1 MMVASMIK
9 LPFNNMFK
17 EFISPEKDSL
27 LENFNDGIYE
37 FYDNYCLCGNVNNKN
52 DIIIIDTAGRLHID
66 DLLMEE
72 LGIIIKKINPHE
84 VLYVID
90 GMTGQDAVRSTELF
104 SEKFNLINILI
115 NSAGVTARNAFDQE
129 VSEYELWK
137 KVLEVNLNG
146 TYLASREVV
155 KVMIKQ
161 NQGSIVNLSSIMGQV
176 VYPDY
181 LNSLTSPYPVSKG
194 GIVQYTKNLA
204 SFVGDKNIRVNC
216 VSPAFIYTDLTK
228 NILDDELLGTKL
240 KNKHPMKRFGTP
252 EEVAETICFLASDK
266 ASFITGVDLPCD
278 GGYLIL

>member
-1 MMVASMIK
+1 MTSNDSKLIK
-9 LPFNNMFK
+9 
-17 EFISPEKDSL
+17 KDYL
-27 LENFNDGIYE
+27 
-37 FYDNYCLCGNVNNKN
+37 
-52 DIIIIDTAGRLHID
+52 
-66 DLLMEE
+66 
-72 LGIIIKKINPHE
+72 KKIN
-84 VLYVID
+84 
-90 GMTGQDAVRSTELF
+90 
-104 SEKFNLINILI
+104 LINKYNEAYYKNSKPIIADFEYDNLKIEILDLEKKYNFLKSDKSPSLTVGFKPSKI
-115 NSAGVTARNAFDQE
+115 FKKVQHKIPMLSLSNAFDKE

-146 TYLASREVV
+146 TYLVSREVV

-176 VYPDY
+176 VYPEY

-216 VSPAFIYTDLTK
+216 VSPAFIYTELTK
-228 NILDDELLGTKL
+228 NILDDELIGTKL
-240 KNKHPMKRFGTP
+240 KNQHPMKRFGTP

>member
-1 MMVASMIK
+1 MD
-9 LPFNNMFK
+9 FNGK
-17 EFISPEKDSL
+17 IAIVTGGSSGIGKATVQL
-27 LENFNDGIYE
+27 LLKQGAKVIVLDLKPI
-37 FYDNYCLCGNVNNKN
+37 DINVNKETLFYY
-52 DIIIIDTAGRLHID
+52 DIDVTDENQVSSLIKII
-66 DLLMEE
+66 
-72 LGIIIKKINPHE
+72 
-84 VLYVID
+84 
-90 GMTGQDAVRSTELF
+90 

-146 TYLASREVV
+146 TYLVSREVV
-155 KVMIKQ
+155 KVMIEQ
-161 NQGSIVNLSSIMGQV
+161 NHGSIVNLSSIMGQV
-176 VYPDY
+176 VYPEY
-181 LNSLTSPYPVSKG
+181 LNSLTSPYPISKG

-204 SFVGDKNIRVNC
+204 SFVGNKNIRVNC

-228 NILDDELLGTKL
+228 NILDDEFIGTKL
-240 KNKHPMKRFGTP
+240 KDQHPMKRFGTP

>member
-1 MMVASMIK
+1 MD
-9 LPFNNMFK
+9 FNGK
-17 EFISPEKDSL
+17 IAIVTGGSSGIGKATVQL
-27 LENFNDGIYE
+27 LLKQGAKVIVLDLKPI
-37 FYDNYCLCGNVNNKN
+37 DINVNKETLFYY
-52 DIIIIDTAGRLHID
+52 DIDVTDENQVSSLIRII
-66 DLLMEE
+66 
-72 LGIIIKKINPHE
+72 
-84 VLYVID
+84 
-90 GMTGQDAVRSTELF
+90 

-146 TYLASREVV
+146 TYLVSREVV
-155 KVMIKQ
+155 KVMIEQ
-161 NQGSIVNLSSIMGQV
+161 NHGSIVNLSSIMGQV
-176 VYPDY
+176 VYPEY
-181 LNSLTSPYPVSKG
+181 LNSLTSPYPISKG

-204 SFVGDKNIRVNC
+204 SFVGNKKIRVNC

-228 NILDDELLGTKL
+228 NILDDEFIGTKL
-240 KNKHPMKRFGTP
+240 KDQHPMKRFGTP

>member
-1 MMVASMIK
+1 
-9 LPFNNMFK
+9 MFIAIVTGGSSGIGK
-17 EFISPEKDSL
+17 ATVQL
-27 LENFNDGIYE
+27 LLKQGAKVIVLDLKPI
-37 FYDNYCLCGNVNNKN
+37 DINVNKETLFYY
-52 DIIIIDTAGRLHID
+52 DIDVTDENQVSSLIRII
-66 DLLMEE
+66 
-72 LGIIIKKINPHE
+72 
-84 VLYVID
+84 
-90 GMTGQDAVRSTELF
+90 

-146 TYLASREVV
+146 TYLVSREVV
-155 KVMIKQ
+155 KVMIEQ
-161 NQGSIVNLSSIMGQV
+161 NHGSIVNLSSIMGQV
-176 VYPDY
+176 VYPEY

-204 SFVGDKNIRVNC
+204 SFVGNKNIRVNC

-228 NILDDELLGTKL
+228 NILDDEFIGTKL
-240 KNKHPMKRFGTP
+240 KDQHPMKRFGTP

>member
-1 MMVASMIK
+1 MD
-9 LPFNNMFK
+9 FNGK
-17 EFISPEKDSL
+17 IAIVTGGSSGIGKATVQL
-27 LENFNDGIYE
+27 LLKQGAKVIVLDLKPI
-37 FYDNYCLCGNVNNKN
+37 DINVNKETLFYY
-52 DIIIIDTAGRLHID
+52 DIDVTDENQVSSLITTI
-66 DLLMEE
+66 
-72 LGIIIKKINPHE
+72 
-84 VLYVID
+84 
-90 GMTGQDAVRSTELF
+90 

-146 TYLASREVV
+146 TYLVSREVV
-155 KVMIKQ
+155 KVMIEQ
-161 NQGSIVNLSSIMGQV
+161 NHGSIVNLSSIMGQV
-176 VYPDY
+176 VYPEY
-181 LNSLTSPYPVSKG
+181 LNSLTSPYPISKG

-204 SFVGDKNIRVNC
+204 SFVGNKNIRVNC

-228 NILDDELLGTKL
+228 NILDDEFIGTKL
-240 KNKHPMKRFGTP
+240 KDQHPMKRFGTP

>member
-1 MMVASMIK
+1 MDFSGKTAIVTGGS
-9 LPFNNMFK
+9 
-17 EFISPEKDSL
+17 S
-27 LENFNDGIYE
+27 GI
-37 FYDNYCLCGNVNNKN
+37 GKATV
-52 DIIIIDTAGRLHID
+52 
-66 DLLMEE
+66 DLLIEQGAKVIVLDLKNIDLKQQNDNLFYYKIDVTAEE
-72 LGIIIKKINPHE
+72 QISNVIQ
-84 VLYVID
+84 VID
-90 GMTGQDAVRSTELF
+90 
-104 SEKFNLINILI
+104 EKFHTIDILI
-115 NSAGVTARNAFDQE
+115 NSAGVTARNAFDRE

-146 TYLASREVV
+146 TYLVSREVV
-155 KVMIKQ
+155 KVMIEQ
-161 NQGSIVNLSSIMGQV
+161 NQGAIVNLSSIMGQV
-176 VYPDY
+176 VYPEY

-228 NILDDELLGTKL
+228 NILDDELIGAKL
-240 KNKHPMKRFGTP
+240 KNQHPMKRFGTP

>member
-1 MMVASMIK
+1 MD
-9 LPFNNMFK
+9 FK
-17 EFISPEKDSL
+17 GKIAIVTGGSSGIGKATVQL
-27 LENFNDGIYE
+27 LLKQGAKVIVLDLKPI
-37 FYDNYCLCGNVNNKN
+37 DINVNKETLFYY
-52 DIIIIDTAGRLHID
+52 DIDVTDENQVSSLIKII
-66 DLLMEE
+66 
-72 LGIIIKKINPHE
+72 
-84 VLYVID
+84 
-90 GMTGQDAVRSTELF
+90 

-146 TYLASREVV
+146 TYLVSREVV
-155 KVMIKQ
+155 KVMIEQ
-161 NQGSIVNLSSIMGQV
+161 NHGSIVNLSSIMGQV
-176 VYPDY
+176 VYPEY
-181 LNSLTSPYPVSKG
+181 LNSLTSPYPISKG

-204 SFVGDKNIRVNC
+204 SFVGNKNIRVNC

-228 NILDDELLGTKL
+228 NILDDEFIGTKL
-240 KNKHPMKRFGTP
+240 KDQHPMKRFGTP

>member
-1 MMVASMIK
+1 MD
-9 LPFNNMFK
+9 FNGK
-17 EFISPEKDSL
+17 IAIVTGGSSGIGKATVQL
-27 LENFNDGIYE
+27 LLKQGAKVIVLDLKPI
-37 FYDNYCLCGNVNNKN
+37 DINVNKETLFYY
-52 DIIIIDTAGRLHID
+52 DIDVTDENQVSSLIRII
-66 DLLMEE
+66 
-72 LGIIIKKINPHE
+72 
-84 VLYVID
+84 
-90 GMTGQDAVRSTELF
+90 

-146 TYLASREVV
+146 TYLVSREVV
-155 KVMIKQ
+155 KVMIEQ
-161 NQGSIVNLSSIMGQV
+161 NHGSIVNLSSIMGQV
-176 VYPDY
+176 VYPEY
-181 LNSLTSPYPVSKG
+181 LNSLTSPYPISKG

-204 SFVGDKNIRVNC
+204 SFVGNKNIRVNC

-228 NILDDELLGTKL
+228 NILDDEFLGTKL
-240 KNKHPMKRFGTP
+240 KDQHPMKRFGTP

>member
-1 MMVASMIK
+1 MIR
-9 LPFNNMFK
+9 
-17 EFISPEKDSL
+17 
-27 LENFNDGIYE
+27 
-37 FYDNYCLCGNVNNKN
+37 
-52 DIIIIDTAGRLHID
+52 II
-66 DLLMEE
+66 
-72 LGIIIKKINPHE
+72 
-84 VLYVID
+84 
-90 GMTGQDAVRSTELF
+90 

-146 TYLASREVV
+146 TYLVSREVV
-155 KVMIKQ
+155 KVMIEQ
-161 NQGSIVNLSSIMGQV
+161 NHGSIVNLSSIMGQV
-176 VYPDY
+176 VYPEY
-181 LNSLTSPYPVSKG
+181 LNSLTSPYPISKG

-204 SFVGDKNIRVNC
+204 SFVGNKNIRVNC

-228 NILDDELLGTKL
+228 NILDDEFIGTKL
-240 KNKHPMKRFGTP
+240 KDQHPMKRFGTP